1 MGAKYNLYLFCP
13 EKKILCR
20 MQLCIR
26 VLQQSNK
33 PPKGWTHH
41 LKASCYMDTVRI
53 QLGAA
58 PAMPRPYGEAD
69 EEAAS

>member
-13 EKKILCR
+13 EKKTLCR

-41 LKASCYMDTVRI
+41 LKAGPLMGVHPKDLPEMVY
-53 QLGAA
+53 
-58 PAMPRPYGEAD
+58 P
-69 EEAAS
+69 

>member
-41 LKASCYMDTVRI
+41 LNPFPEEVLMMWP
-53 QLGAA
+53 LGAA
-58 PAMPRPYGEAD
+58 RSRGMKARQW
-69 EEAAS
+69 